1 MLVSSPLALAFPS
14 ISHYLLASL
23 MLSTL
28 REYFPLI
35 RLPSPSFDAITVL
48 IGSCNSDVWK
58 SRGLS
63 CEILAY
69 YTDRGALEKD
79 KGFVGHIC
87 CNSNCL
93 PYEVLNELISK
104 SYFRTKIY
112 K

>member
-48 IGSCNSDVWK
+48 IGSCYSDVWK

-63 CEILAY
+63 CKILAY
-69 YTDRGALEKD
+69 YTDRGALEKINVLWVVYAVQLIVYHTRYSMNSFH
-79 KGFVGHIC
+79 KGI
-87 CNSNCL
+87 L
-93 PYEVLNELISK
+93 EIS
-104 SYFRTKIY
+104 
-112 K
+112 